1 MRRAGMDCSR
11 ARELLEEYFEGTL
24 PTRRREEVSAHV
36 SVCAGCAEELAQ
48 IQKVAC
54 ALSAA
59 PLVEP
64 SVEVLRA
71 ITRRAA
77 TLPAPATRRALV
89 SGWRRVAVLAAACVA
104 VLAGSRYG
112 FPLAWPKIAA
122 ALTPAV
128 AWLGKGTAS
137 ALAWLEPTFGAI
149 GVVLEAAGALAEP
162 LRTVATAMGPT
173 VGLYA
178 AGELALLV
186 GMILLLRWGRRRAHA
201 RAATFVLCTFVL

>member
-1 MRRAGMDCSR
+1 MRRAAMDCST

-36 SVCAGCAEELAQ
+36 SECAGCAEELAQ
-48 IQKVAC
+48 IEKVAS

-59 PLVEP
+59 PVVEP

-71 ITRRAA
+71 ITRGAA
-77 TLPAPATRRALV
+77 TLPAPGARRALV
-89 SGWRRVAVLAAACVA
+89 SGWRRVAVLGTACVA

-112 FPLAWPKIAA
+112 LPLAWPKIAA
-122 ALTPAV
+122 ALPPAL
-128 AWLGKGTAS
+128 AWVGKETALS
-137 ALAWLEPTFGAI
+137 LAWLEPKLEAIRVLFGA
-149 GVVLEAAGALAEP
+149 AGGLVEP

-178 AGELALLV
+178 AGELALLA
-186 GMILLLRWGRRRAHA
+186 GMILLFRWSRRRASA
-201 RAATFVLCTFVL
+201 RSATFVL

>member
-1 MRRAGMDCSR
+1 MDCST

-48 IQKVAC
+48 IQKVAT
-54 ALSAA
+54 ALAAA
-59 PLVEP
+59 PVIEP

-77 TLPAPATRRALV
+77 ALPAPGVRRVLV
-89 SGWRRVAVLAAACVA
+89 SGWRQVAVLAAACVA
-104 VLAGSRYG
+104 VLAGSRYA

-128 AWLGKGTAS
+128 AWLGKGA
-137 ALAWLEPTFGAI
+137 ALVLAWLEPTFEAI
-149 GVVLEAAGALAEP
+149 RVLFEAAGALAEP

-173 VGLYA
+173 VGFYA
-178 AGELALLV
+178 AGELALLF
-186 GMILLLRWGRRRAHA
+186 GMILLFRWGRRRAHA
-201 RAATFVLCTFVL
+201 RAATFVL